1 MNGADQNSLSLAAL
15 LKSVWRRRLA
25 MALIFASCVGASCVY
40 TFFFAVKIYRS
51 SVSIR
56 TVDSS
61 GPSLDALSPFLQAAP
76 VSGFISEMG
85 ASENKKLTAVL
96 MTRRMAHAVAR
107 RLNLTARYL
116 EAERRRHGA
125 ETAEQLL
132 DPMKA
137 ALALAY
143 AHPDVLDGRLQD
155 RPDEGI
161 LTMSDE
167 ALRRRMAQAVG
178 VESLPDAPYPFEEI
192 RWAWYR
198 KTREA
203 VSKIRE
209 GLVVQTDKNLALTIR
224 FEAPGSAVLAAD
236 AANAFADEL
245 DKYFQ
250 ETALTESSR
259 RRRFIE
265 ARRDAV
271 KRQLRE
277 AEDALAEFK
286 RENGIVSLPDQVAS
300 IALRAGE
307 IQALLESVK
316 IERERLTA
324 AKAAAGNP
332 LLNAVER
339 QIEEL
344 NRSLSQI
351 ETGGDFLSVGPIE
364 SLPDVE
370 REYARLSREK
380 KLQETLYLLLEQQ
393 YEIAKADEIREQA
406 VFQALDRAEPDT
418 RPARPRLSVNLL
430 AGLLAALALSLIWT
444 LIAEMVSRG
453 SSEGV
458 RGESAPRP

>member
-1 MNGADQNSLSLAAL
+1 MNGSDQNNLSLAAL
-15 LKSVWRRRLA
+15 LKSVWRSRLA
-25 MALIFASCVGASCVY
+25 IALIFAFCVGASCVY
-40 TFFFAVKIYRS
+40 TFFFAVKMYRS

-61 GPSLDALSPFLQAAP
+61 GPSLDALSPFLQTAP
-76 VSGFISEMG
+76 VGGLLAETG

-96 MTRRMAHAVAR
+96 MTREMAHAVAR
-107 RLNLTARYL
+107 RLNLTAQYL

-132 DPMKA
+132 DPEKA
-137 ALALAY
+137 ALSLAY
-143 AHPDVLDGRLQD
+143 AHPDLLDGRLQD
-155 RPDEGI
+155 RPDEGV
-161 LTMSDE
+161 LTMSEE

-178 VESLPDAPYPFEEI
+178 VASLPDAPYPFEKI

-198 KTREA
+198 QARKA

-224 FEAPGSAVLAAD
+224 FEAPGSAELAAD

-259 RRRFIE
+259 HRRFIE

-271 KRQLRE
+271 KRQLRA

-286 RENGIVSLPDQVAS
+286 RERGIVSLPDQVAS

-324 AKAAAGNP
+324 AKAAVGNP
-332 LLNAVER
+332 LLGAVER

-351 ETGGDFLSVGPIE
+351 ERGDSFLSVGPIE
-364 SLPDVE
+364 RLPDVE
-370 REYARLSREK
+370 REYARLSRQK

-393 YEIAKADEIREQA
+393 YEIATADEIREQA
-406 VFQALDRAEPDT
+406 VFQVLDRAEPDT
-418 RPARPRLSVNLL
+418 QPARPRLSVNLL
-430 AGLLAALALSLIWT
+430 AAILAALALSLIWT
-444 LIAEMVSRG
+444 LIAEMISKR

-458 RGESAPRP
+458 RGE